1 MVIKRRFWA
10 LILILMCAAAVPA
23 LAAQDQPKQVD
34 AQFNFCTISMSSGQ
48 GDNGAVNG
56 IKARIEAVV
65 YQGLS
70 LGIEYTT
77 ASTGGMTLA
86 NMSASN
92 AGYQDTQFQLKIPF
106 NYLELA
112 KAQNAGVAAPVV
124 SPWRGMI
131 AYKTTHLSGDVVMAG
146 LPQTIDRINASG
158 PGLGV
163 ELVTPVDKV
172 SFWGLLAV
180 YPRMSAHN
188 VANPVANIDYYYTSV
203 EYRAGIKIPLSQNV
217 AANLGYYGEQQ
228 SYNGFS
234 WTFSSLVAGIDLQ
247 F

>member
-1 MVIKRRFWA
+1 MVIKRRFWT
-10 LILILMCAAAVPA
+10 LILILMCAATVPA
-23 LAAQDQPKQVD
+23 LAAQGQPPTVD
-34 AQFNFCTISMSSGQ
+34 AQFNFCTISMNSGQ
-48 GDNGAVNG
+48 NDNGAMNG

-77 ASTGGMTLA
+77 ATSGGLTLA
-86 NMSASN
+86 NMN
-92 AGYQDTQFQLKIPF
+92 ATNVGYQDAQFQLKIPF

-112 KAQNAGVAAPVV
+112 KSKNEGVSAPVV
-124 SPWRGMI
+124 SPWRGML

-146 LPQTIDRINASG
+146 SPQTIDRINASG

-172 SFWGLLAV
+172 SFWGLVAV
-180 YPRMSAHN
+180 YPRMNAHN
-188 VANPVANIDYYYTSV
+188 VANALPNLDYFYTSV
-203 EYRAGIKIPLSQNV
+203 EYRAGIRIPLSQNV
-217 AANLGYYGEQQ
+217 QANLGYYGEQQ
-228 SYNGFS
+228 NYNGFTWS
-234 WTFSSLVAGIDLQ
+234 FSSLVAGIDLQ